1 MRRNVFGAAAVLT
14 LVAASATA
22 VSAQPLGTFRWQLQP
37 FCNIVTLNVIQQSGV
52 YTLDGFDDQCG
63 AGQRAHA
70 VGVASVNPDGTVGFG
85 LHIVA
90 AGGGPVHVE
99 AALNLQTVGG
109 TWRDSTGNTGQFV
122 FTPGP
127 GIGGSPRPLSATGLP
142 PGGVTAGHLA
152 PGAVGS
158 AQLAPGAVGA
168 GQINTA
174 EVQRRVGGSCPPG
187 QAMRTVGMDGSV
199 VCESSGGGDITSV
212 SAGTGL
218 TGGAA
223 SGAVVLAIN
232 LGHEVVT
239 DVAEV
244 FGSSDS
250 FDVTASCPS
259 GKRALGGGFNR
270 GGSVN
275 FFLARS
281 QPTTNGTGW
290 RITGSAGS
298 DPSLPA
304 GIPSFVSVFA
314 VCAIVAPPAIIF
326 PPPSQ
331 QQKYER

>member
-14 LVAASATA
+14 LVAASAAA

-37 FCNIVTLNVIQQSGV
+37 FCNIVTLNVIQQGGV

-142 PGGVTAGHLA
+142 PGGVTAAHLA

-158 AQLAPGAVGA
+158 AQLVPGAVGA

-199 VCESSGGGDITSV
+199 VCEASGGGDITSV
-212 SAGTGL
+212 IAGTGL

-223 SGAVVLAIN
+223 SGVAVLAIN
-232 LGHEVVT
+232 LGYEVVT

-250 FDVTASCPS
+250 FDVTAFCPS
-259 GKRALGGGFNR
+259 GKRALGGGFYR

-281 QPTTNGTGW
+281 QPTTNASSSCRSPTSVSPGRGPNTG
-290 RITGSAGS
+290 RATS
-298 DPSLPA
+298 
-304 GIPSFVSVFA
+304 
-314 VCAIVAPPAIIF
+314 
-326 PPPSQ
+326 
-331 QQKYER
+331 